1 MPLKDELIP
10 LMVDVE
16 ILEKCWKIL
25 EKCWKIFQVLYENQN
40 GA

>member
-1 MPLKDELIP
+1 MSLKDELIP

-16 ILEKCWKIL
+16 TLG
-25 EKCWKIFQVLYENQN
+25 KCWKIFQALYENQN

>member
-16 ILEKCWKIL
+16 ILEKCWKI
-25 EKCWKIFQVLYENQN
+25 FQVLYENQN